1 MAKRIV
7 EKVKIAN
14 AMLPVLIGAG
24 ATSATHKFFPV
35 AGYHR
40 VAFHVIGTAA
50 TIADDA
56 TMVLQ
61 TVQNT
66 SAAVVGA
73 KDIDNNTATA
83 TVPTR
88 VIAANVAVD
97 AGGIAANGVI
107 TINGLTF
114 TGNATATT
122 ASKRE
127 FLVTSQA
134 TAVAGLVTCI
144 NDPVYGVPGVTA
156 TDIATTSVDLAVSE
170 PGEATITI
178 ENADTDFTVTA
189 TALEAIVEVDASN
202 LDIDGGYN
210 HIGCEVT
217 VSAAMTC
224 STTAIFDPRYSPGQ
238 KVAAEKYDCETP

>member
-61 TVQNT
+61 TVQAT
-66 SAAVVGA
+66 DSAGTGA
-73 KDIDNNTATA
+73 KVITNNAATA
-83 TVPTR
+83 TVPVK
-88 VIAANVAVD
+88 VIAANVTLLNAVV
-97 AGGIAANGVI
+97 GSVI

-114 TGNATATT
+114 TGAAATT
-122 ASKRE
+122 VASRE
-127 FLVTSQA
+127 FKADGADGADVTALVA
-134 TAVAGLVTCI
+134 CI
-144 NDPVYGVPGVTA
+144 NDATSGVRL
-156 TDIATTSVDLAVSE
+156 S
-170 PGEATITI
+170 
-178 ENADTDFTVTA
+178 
-189 TALEAIVEVDASN
+189 
-202 LDIDGGYN
+202 
-210 HIGCEVT
+210 
-217 VSAAMTC
+217 
-224 STTAIFDPRYSPGQ
+224 
-238 KVAAEKYDCETP
+238 